1 MTTPASSLEDPAT
14 CSALNEARLV
24 HVALG
29 MEVDMARRVITS
41 VATLR
46 MQRSVSCVELTTIQ
60 LDVLHLRIQGVQAR
74 AIEAPGTQVAAAPA
88 PAPASDDGTRVPLQW
103 AIKPFTSFGEILSIQ
118 VPESLKTA
126 EMLEIVVEYE
136 TSPSSPAVCWLD
148 KEQTAGK
155 THPFVYTQGQE
166 VLNRSFFP
174 CQDSPSVRI
183 TYDAKVTVP
192 SELVCVMSASQVA
205 VTPATNPDGS
215 INEAL
220 SVFTFE
226 MHQSIP
232 VYLVAMAVGNLASTE
247 LEFDGIIEKYLSI
260 GERLFGEYLWER
272 YDVLVM
278 PPSFPYGA
286 APVQANVVYLSEE
299 AKQWPVFQ
307 LLYFLDCCFDATF
320 ASTEVIITLGDTL
333 NLWKSSNTEVLF
345 RWSQVLIKN
354 HVESKLPYV
363 QRFLTMQGKQKFQI
377 PIYRLMVAAEAGAV
391 IHQFARGV
399 YALTRAALH
408 VMPYVSAW
416 DDFIDF
422 VNRSVN
428 YSALPVSTTIK
439 RRIP

>member
-1 MTTPASSLEDPAT
+1 MTTPASLEDPAT

-74 AIEAPGTQVAAAPA
+74 AIEAAGTQVA
-88 PAPASDDGTRVPLQW
+88 ASDDGTRVPLQW
-103 AIKPFTSFGEILSIQ
+103 VIKPFTSFGEILSIQ

-174 CQDSPSVRI
+174 CQDSPSTGI
-183 TYDAKVTVP
+183 DPGDCYNQCAYEKGYDFVCYLR
-192 SELVCVMSASQVA
+192 SLVDS
-205 VTPATNPDGS
+205 D
-215 INEAL
+215 E
-220 SVFTFE
+220 
-226 MHQSIP
+226 
-232 VYLVAMAVGNLASTE
+232 
-247 LEFDGIIEKYLSI
+247 
-260 GERLFGEYLWER
+260 
-272 YDVLVM
+272 
-278 PPSFPYGA
+278 
-286 APVQANVVYLSEE
+286 
-299 AKQWPVFQ
+299 
-307 LLYFLDCCFDATF
+307 
-320 ASTEVIITLGDTL
+320 
-333 NLWKSSNTEVLF
+333 
-345 RWSQVLIKN
+345 VLIKN

-377 PIYRLMVAAEAGAV
+377 PIYRLMVATEAGAV
-391 IHQFARGV
+391 IHQFARDI
-399 YALTRAALH
+399 YDLTRAALH
-408 VMPYVSAW
+408 VMVR
-416 DDFIDF
+416 DRIE
-422 VNRSVN
+422 
-428 YSALPVSTTIK
+428 ALLATIADQ
-439 RRIP
+439 